1 MDIISAAT
9 LLFLVMDPLGN
20 VPIYLS
26 VLDKVDPARR
36 TRVVVRELL
45 LALAV
50 LVGSSKLLVW
60 GAVNIAVHLGISEL
74 VIGLTIVAIGT
85 SLPELAAS
93 VAGARKG
100 ELEMVMGNV
109 IGSNL
114 FNTLGVIGIP
124 ALLIDFDVSPVA
136 VTRDLPIMLALTAV
150 LFLMSHIPR
159 RQCCILTRFKGAILL
174 SGFVLYQSLLYYQ
187 VVSAN

>member
-1 MDIISAAT
+1 
-9 LLFLVMDPLGN
+9 MDPAGT
-20 VPIYLS
+20 IR
-26 VLDKVDPARR
+26 A
-36 TRVVVRELL
+36 
-45 LALAV
+45 
-50 LVGSSKLLVW
+50 
-60 GAVNIAVHLGISEL
+60 
-74 VIGLTIVAIGT
+74 LTIVAIGT

-93 VAGARKG
+93 LASARKG

-114 FNTLGVIGIP
+114 FNTLAVIGIP

-136 VTRDLPIMLALTAV
+136 ISRDLPIMLGLTAL
-150 LFLMSHIPR
+150 LFVMSHVPR